1 VKILFALSSPEYIRF
16 YDSAIAELGRRGHEM
31 VIAVGVVRDGKPVRI
46 EAIGGLHTNVT
57 VAGLVPPRGDRW
69 TTAARALRG
78 TIDFVRYW
86 HPELSSALLLRAR
99 VRHQALPW
107 TLAMLDR
114 IRSLRPSTVR
124 AIMNGLV
131 AVERALPPAASV
143 LRFLATYQPDLVL
156 VSPLVEPASD
166 QMDLVRA
173 AHARG
178 TRVATL
184 VASWD
189 NLTNKGDLR
198 VQTDLITVWNEMQQ
212 REAVELHRARPEQVV
227 VTGAP
232 VFDRWFDRMPSLTR
246 DAFCRQ
252 VGLPAD
258 RPIVLFTGSSI
269 FIARAE
275 TEMAFVR
282 RWVNALRASADP
294 MVRGISVL
302 VRPHPYNGTA
312 WNAAALAD
320 LAGVAVWPK
329 GGYDPV
335 DERSRAGFFDS
346 MYHAHAV
353 VGINTSAM
361 IEAAIVGRPVLS
373 IQGEEFAGTQDG
385 TRHYRYLLPE
395 NGGFL
400 MVASTLEEHADQV
413 AAILRHPHDAHA
425 RLRAFVTTFVR
436 PCGIDRPAMPVLVD
450 AIEQFGASPAPQ
462 PVRVSVGDYLVR
474 VALAPTA
481 LLAPWL
487 CSQADRRYRMRK
499 ALWRGWQLTKRGGRH
514 ANNELSL
521 TYKRFIR
528 WPARRIARLVVRAW
542 RAGGAAGIG
551 AAAAQAVVRPVRRV
565 RRILRLARYHV
576 GMFARRL
583 RGASTE

>member
-16 YDSAIAELGRRGHEM
+16 YDSTIAELGRRGHDI
-31 VIAVGVVRDGKPVRI
+31 VVAVGVVRDGKPVRI
-46 EAIGGLHTNVT
+46 GAIGDLHPNVT

-86 HPELSSALLLRAR
+86 HPELSTARLLRAR

-107 TLAMLDR
+107 TLSVLDR
-114 IRSLRPSTVR
+114 VQSLPARTVR
-124 AIMNGLV
+124 AIMSGLA
-131 AVERALPPAASV
+131 AVEGSLPPAAS
-143 LRFLATYQPDLVL
+143 LLQFLDTHQPDLVL

-173 AHARG
+173 TRARG
-178 TRVATL
+178 TRLGTL

-198 VQTDLITVWNEMQQ
+198 VPTDLITVWNETQK
-212 REAVELHRARPEQVV
+212 REAVALHRARPEQVV

-232 VFDRWFDRMPSLTR
+232 VFDRWFDRTPSLTR
-246 DAFCRQ
+246 EAFCRQ

-258 RPIVLFTGSSI
+258 KPIVLFTGSSI
-269 FIARAE
+269 FIARADAE
-275 TEMAFVR
+275 IAFVR
-282 RWVNALRASADP
+282 RWISALRASADP
-294 MVRGISVL
+294 RVRELSVL
-302 VRPHPYNGTA
+302 VRPHPYNGRA
-312 WNAAALAD
+312 WSADALAD
-320 LAGVAVWPK
+320 LPGVAVWPK

-335 DERSRAGFFDS
+335 DERNRAGFFDS

-361 IEAAIVGRPVLS
+361 IEAAVVGRPVLS
-373 IQGEEFAGTQDG
+373 IEAEEFAGTQDG

-400 MVASTLEEHADQV
+400 IVASTLEEHANQL
-413 AAILRHPHDAHA
+413 AAVLRNQQEAHA
-425 RLRAFVTTFVR
+425 GLRAFVTTFVR
-436 PCGIDRPAMPVLVD
+436 PHGVDRPAMPVLVE
-450 AIEQFGASPAPQ
+450 AIERFGASPAPQ
-462 PVRVSVGDYLVR
+462 PVRTPLTAHLLR
-474 VALAPTA
+474 AMLAPTA
-481 LLAPWL
+481 MVSPWL
-487 CSQADRRYRMRK
+487 CSQADRQYRMRK
-499 ALWRGWQLTKRGGRH
+499 AFWRAWHLTKRGGRH
-514 ANNELSL
+514 ANTELNL

-528 WPARRIARLVVRAW
+528 WPARRIARLAASTRQ
-542 RAGGAAGIG
+542 AGGAPGLG
-551 AAAAQAVVRPVRRV
+551 SAAVHALVWPVRRV
-565 RRILRLARYHV
+565 RRVLRRARYHA
-576 GMFARRL
+576 GTYARRL

>member
-1 VKILFALSSPEYIRF
+1 MKILFALSSPEYIRF
-16 YDSAIAELGRRGHEM
+16 FDSAIAELGRRGHEL

-46 EAIGGLHTNVT
+46 DAIGDLHANVT
-57 VAGLVPPRGDRW
+57 VAGLVPPRDDWW

-78 TIDFVRYW
+78 TMDFVRYW
-86 HPELSSALLLRAR
+86 HPELWSAHLLRAR

-107 TLAMLDR
+107 TFAMLDR
-114 IRSLRPSTVR
+114 VRSLRPRTVG
-124 AIMNGLV
+124 AIMNALA
-131 AVERALPPAASV
+131 AVERSLPPAASL
-143 LRFLATYQPDLVL
+143 LRFLDTHQPDLVL

-173 AHARG
+173 AQARG

-198 VQTDLITVWNEMQQ
+198 VQTDLITVWNEAQK
-212 REAVELHRARPEQVV
+212 REAVMLHRARPAQVV

-232 VFDRWFDRMPSLTR
+232 LFDRWFERTPSLTR
-246 DAFCRQ
+246 EAFCRQ

-258 RPIVLFTGSSI
+258 KPLVLFTGSSI
-269 FIARAE
+269 FIARAQAE
-275 TEMAFVR
+275 TAFVR
-282 RWVNALRASADP
+282 RWVHALRASADP
-294 MVRGISVL
+294 VVRDISVL

-312 WNAAALAD
+312 WNAGALAD

-346 MYHAHAV
+346 MSHAHVV

-373 IQGEEFAGTQDG
+373 VEVEEFAGTQEG
-385 TRHYRYLLPE
+385 TLHYRHLLAE

-400 MVASTLEEHADQV
+400 IVASTFEEHADQL
-413 AAILRHPHDAHA
+413 AALLRDSQDATA
-425 RLRAFVTTFVR
+425 RLRAFVGTFVR
-436 PCGIDRPAMPVLVD
+436 PYGIDRPAMPVFVD
-450 AIEQFGASPAPQ
+450 AIERFGASPAPQ
-462 PVRVSVGDYLVR
+462 PVRASMAAFLIR
-474 VALAPTA
+474 AALAPA
-481 LLAPWL
+481 AMLAPWL

-499 ALWRGWQLTKRGGRH
+499 AAWRAWQLTKRGGRH
-514 ANNELSL
+514 ANNEVSL

-528 WPARRIARLVVRAW
+528 SPARRTARLAARAW
-542 RAGGAAGIG
+542 RAGGTAGIG
-551 AAAAQAVVRPVRRV
+551 SAVAPAVVRPARRV
-565 RRILRLARYHV
+565 RRMLRLARYHA
-576 GMFARRL
+576 GTFARRL
-583 RGASTE
+583 RSTSTE